1 MIFKYV
7 KFYKV
12 IEIGDFGGKIFKFEY
27 ILFFY
32 LRVLYYEDNYICK
45 NIFRFIVIY
54 LWFFFFEN
62 VRYGKNKL
70 YLKIIYKMYS

>member
-12 IEIGDFGGKIFKFEY
+12 IEIGDFGGKILKFEY

-32 LRVLYYEDNYICK
+32 LRVLYYEDNYICE
-45 NIFRFIVIY
+45 NIFKFIV
-54 LWFFFFEN
+54 
-62 VRYGKNKL
+62 K
-70 YLKIIYKMYS
+70 